1 MADIPGGNTGGLSD
15 ALSKGMGVIADK
27 AVSYGNKWLDN
38 KINFGLNY
46 AKNYARQFDFLGIM
60 PEQWTLLDSEGEKAF
75 DFDSFAKLN
84 LKSESKIIQA
94 PVERGSFVMYNK
106 LNTPLE
112 LKCVLIKQGLP
123 EELQTYVDALLD
135 YADSTNLLSI
145 VTPDKEYSNMNLV
158 SVSFDRSAEVGI
170 NLIIADCAF
179 TEVRQVTP
187 EYTSARVAKK
197 VNRGRQQ
204 GKPRSMLSYIKGGF
218 R

>member
-1 MADIPGGNTGGLSD
+1 MADIPGGNKGGLSD